1 MYVFENSELFR
12 ALLTS
17 SPAAIAMVDRQMH
30 YVAAT
35 TQWAQT
41 FGLLDADIIGT
52 SHYDLFPRQGSGW
65 RRIYAACLKGHHG
78 QWQEPDF
85 QLPNGDIVSAQW
97 TIRPWNGSCPI
108 SKDSQEINLKKI
120 DLKKIE
126 PRQDPDNIA
135 GLILTWEDITRPK
148 QALQTAWRSQQ
159 ALQQQIQKLARALEH
174 EKKERQRTD
183 DMLPLGQI
191 SINKS
196 GDAVFWLDH
205 DGGIFYV
212 NDSAC
217 LSLGYTRS
225 ELLDIKIHDINP
237 DFPPEIWP
245 DYRDQVREFGSFTL
259 DSRHR
264 RKNGKIFPVEITI
277 TSLVYKG
284 KEYICTFARDITERK
299 RAEAELYQAT
309 IAAEAANQA
318 KSSFLANMSHEL
330 RTPLNAIIGYGEILQ
345 EEIED
350 LSLDEDESED
360 LMSDLKSITT
370 AGRHLLSIISDIL
383 DFSKIEAGR
392 MDLAPEEFDVST
404 LIYELESTVQPLVE
418 KNTNTLKVEC
428 SLNLGTMYADRTKIS
443 QVLLNLLSNAAK
455 FTHQGTIVLTVNRQ
469 ESPFSEIRN
478 EAEREAEASSS
489 AADPTAWICFRV
501 SDTGI
506 GLSDDQIQSI
516 FQPFTQA
523 DESTTKRYGGTGLG
537 LAISRKFCQMMGGD
551 ISVESELDVGST
563 FTIDLPAAD
572 RATDPSAGLT
582 QTQTETFDP
591 NQETEPLEF
600 ADQVAAAEEIPLL
613 DETAELLE
621 LPEFAGVS
629 FNDLEE
635 EENAEPPRSSFLID
649 SFDDDAPLEE
659 SEWFA

>member
-1 MYVFENSELFR
+1 MYVFEQGDLFQ

-17 SPAAIAMVDRQMH
+17 SPTAMAIVDRQMCYIAVTH
-30 YVAAT
+30 
-35 TQWAQT
+35 QWTKT
-41 FGLLDADIIGT
+41 FDVGEADIIGT
-52 SHYDLFPRQGSGW
+52 SHYALFPQHGPSW
-65 RRIYAACLKGHHG
+65 QRIHNACLNGQSG
-78 QWQEPDF
+78 QWQEPDC
-85 QLPNGDIVSAQW
+85 QLPNGQVVAAQW
-97 TIRPWNGSCPI
+97 SIRPWMGSQTDT
-108 SKDSQEINLKKI
+108 KNA
-120 DLKKIE
+120 
-126 PRQDPDNIA
+126 PDAPDTPPHIA
-135 GLILTWEDITRPK
+135 GLVLVWDDISRAK
-148 QALQTAWRSQQ
+148 QALQDAWTQQ
-159 ALQQQIQKLARALEH
+159 KNLHRQVQHLTRALDH
-174 EKKERQRTD
+174 EKKERQRID
-183 DMLPLGQI
+183 DLLPLGQI

-217 LSLGYTRS
+217 LSLGYTRN
-225 ELLDIKIHDINP
+225 ELLEIKIHDINP

-277 TSLVYKG
+277 TSLVYRG
-284 KEYICTFARDITERK
+284 QEYICTFARDITERK

-350 LSLDEDESED
+350 LELDGDESED
-360 LMSDLKSITT
+360 LMADLKSITT

-455 FTHQGTIVLTVNRQ
+455 FTHQGTIVMTVNRQ

-478 EAEREAEASSS
+478 DAERDAEASSS

-506 GLSDDQIQSI
+506 GLTDEQIQSI

-551 ISVESELDVGST
+551 ITVESELDVGST

-572 RATDPSAGLT
+572 KAADPAAGLT
-582 QTQTETFDP
+582 QTQTDTSLTP
-591 NQETEPLEF
+591 G
-600 ADQVAAAEEIPLL
+600 ADRDNLDRADAGESATEIPLL

-629 FNDLEE
+629 FDDLEE
-635 EENAEPPRSSFLID
+635 EEDAEPPRSSFLID

-659 SEWFA
+659 NEWFI

>member
-1 MYVFENSELFR
+1 MYVFENSELFQ
-12 ALLTS
+12 ALLAS
-17 SPAAIAMVDRQMH
+17 SPTAIAIVDRQMH
-30 YVAAT
+30 YVAVT
-35 TQWAQT
+35 NQWT
-41 FGLLDADIIGT
+41 KSFGVCEADIIGT
-52 SHYDLFPRQGSGW
+52 SHYALFPQHGSSW
-65 RRIYAACLKGHHG
+65 QHIHASCLDGQSG
-78 QWQEPDF
+78 QWQEPEC
-85 QLPNGDIVSAQW
+85 QLFNGKVVAAQW
-97 TIRPWNGSCPI
+97 TIRPWNGSRSATEDDP
-108 SKDSQEINLKKI
+108 EITPHKVT
-120 DLKKIE
+120 
-126 PRQDPDNIA
+126 
-135 GLILTWEDITRPK
+135 GLILTWEDISRAK
-148 QALQTAWRSQQ
+148 HAIQAAWRQQ
-159 ALQQQIQKLARALEH
+159 KNLHRQVQQLRHALDH

-205 DGGIFYV
+205 GGGIFYV

-284 KEYICTFARDITERK
+284 QEYICTFARDITERK

-350 LSLDEDESED
+350 LELDGDESED
-360 LMSDLKSITT
+360 LMADLKSITT

-455 FTHQGTIVLTVNRQ
+455 FTHQGTIVMTVNRQ

-478 EAEREAEASSS
+478 DAERDAEASSS

-506 GLSDDQIQSI
+506 GLTDDQIQSI

-551 ISVESELDVGST
+551 ITVESELDVGST
-563 FTIDLPAAD
+563 FTVDLPAAD
-572 RATDPSAGLT
+572 KATDPAAGLT
-582 QTQTETFDP
+582 QTQTDTSLASDKNGEALNPPDTDS
-591 NQETEPLEF
+591 L
-600 ADQVAAAEEIPLL
+600 AGAEIPLL
-613 DETAELLE
+613 NETAELLE

-635 EENAEPPRSSFLID
+635 EENAEPPRSSFLVD

-659 SEWFA
+659 NEWFS

>member
-1 MYVFENSELFR
+1 MYVFEQGDLFQ

-17 SPAAIAMVDRQMH
+17 SPTAMAIVDRQMH
-30 YVAAT
+30 YVAVT
-35 TQWAQT
+35 HQWTKT
-41 FGLLDADIIGT
+41 FGLEEADLLGT
-52 SHYDLFPRQGSGW
+52 SHYALFPQHGPSW
-65 RRIYAACLKGHHG
+65 QRIHQACLNGQSG
-78 QWQEPDF
+78 QWQEPEC
-85 QLPNGDIVSAQW
+85 QLPNGKVVAAQW
-97 TIRPWNGSCPI
+97 SIRPWLGSRTTIEASSEAPPPI
-108 SKDSQEINLKKI
+108 L
-120 DLKKIE
+120 
-126 PRQDPDNIA
+126 
-135 GLILTWEDITRPK
+135 GLVLSWEDISRAK
-148 QALQTAWRSQQ
+148 QALQAAWTQQKNLHRQVQ
-159 ALQQQIQKLARALEH
+159 ALTRALEH
-174 EKKERQRTD
+174 EQKERQRID

-217 LSLGYTRS
+217 LSLGYTRN
-225 ELLDIKIHDINP
+225 ELLEIKIHDINP

-277 TSLVYKG
+277 TSLVYRG
-284 KEYICTFARDITERK
+284 QEYICTFARDITERK

-350 LSLDEDESED
+350 LDLDGDESED
-360 LMSDLKSITT
+360 LMADLKSITT

-455 FTHQGTIVLTVNRQ
+455 FTHQGTIVMTVNRQ

-478 EAEREAEASSS
+478 EAERDAEASSS

-506 GLSDDQIQSI
+506 GLTDEQIQSI

-551 ISVESELDVGST
+551 ITVESELDVGST
-563 FTIDLPAAD
+563 FTVDLPAAD
-572 RATDPSAGLT
+572 KAADPAAGLT
-582 QTQTETFDP
+582 QTRTDLSFRSGSEMATIELDEDLESVTQTET
-591 NQETEPLEF
+591 
-600 ADQVAAAEEIPLL
+600 PLL
-613 DETAELLE
+613 NETAELLE

-629 FNDLEE
+629 FHDLAEE
-635 EENAEPPRSSFLID
+635 EDTEPPRSSFLID

-659 SEWFA
+659 NEWFI